1 MIFPV
6 LKPEPLSL
14 VKFIGNIYTLKC
26 RFCDVEFHGPLSIQ
40 EEWVRHLQRHILDVN
55 FPKVEAVRE
64 EISTSAEPEK

>member
-1 MIFPV
+1 MITIQPNRELIRLTVASFLP
-6 LKPEPLSL
+6 K
-14 VKFIGNIYTLKC
+14 